1 LTRLAYADLVRELFP
16 RLTGGIRWGLDRTRR
31 LLAVVG
37 DPQDRYPTIHI
48 GGTNGKGSV
57 SATIANVLKEDG
69 RRIGLY
75 TSPHLCT
82 FRERIQI
89 DGQAISEADVVAAA
103 ADLWPAIEAEAPS
116 FFEATTAIAFHAMQR
131 AEVDIAVV
139 EVGLGGRLDATN
151 VIRPQV
157 SVLTNVALDHLQ
169 LLGDTIEDIAT
180 EKAGIIK
187 AGVPAVTAE
196 TGDIASRV
204 FRERAAAVGTTIRE
218 LTEADFE
225 TLRTNAG
232 GTDLRVRTSSWGELA
247 LHTPLP
253 GRHQAANTAL
263 AVAAV
268 EMLPAALRPGRGG
281 VLRGVATLRWPGRLQ
296 IETAR
301 NRTWVFDVAHNVAGV
316 QALGAA
322 LAELPLPRPL
332 VSLVGVLGDK
342 DWRDMLGPIYRASD
356 AVVLTLPPS
365 APPDRRWDPE
375 QVLREVPAPHATAI
389 ADFPAALAHAESR
402 AGAAGG
408 GTVLITGSFHTV
420 GDALILL
427 GMTPFGVDP
436 DLPVRTPTA

>member
-1 LTRLAYADLVRELFP
+1 LTRLTYADLIRELFP

-31 LLAVVG
+31 MLAAVG

-57 SATIANVLKEDG
+57 SATIANILKEDG
-69 RRIGLY
+69 RRVGLY

-89 DGQAISEADVVAAA
+89 DGQAIGESDLVEAAT
-103 ADLWPAIEAEAPS
+103 DLWPAIEVEEPS
-116 FFEATTAIAFHAMQR
+116 FFEATTAIAFHAMHR
-131 AEVDIAVV
+131 AGVEIGVI

-151 VIRPQV
+151 VILPQV
-157 SVLTNVALDHLQ
+157 SVVTNVALDHLQ
-169 LLGDTIEDIAT
+169 LLGDTIVDIAR
-180 EKAGIIK
+180 EKAGIFK
-187 AGVPAVTAE
+187 AGIPAVTAE
-196 TGDIASRV
+196 TGDAALCV
-204 FRERAAAVGTTIRE
+204 FRERSVAASTTLRE
-218 LTEADFE
+218 LTESDYR
-225 TLRTNAG
+225 TLRTNAE
-232 GTDLRVRTSSWGELA
+232 GTDLQVRTATWGELT

-263 AVAAV
+263 AAVAV
-268 EMLPAALRPGRGG
+268 EMLSGGLRPSRDAVERGTS
-281 VLRGVATLRWPGRLQ
+281 ALRWPGRLQ

-316 QALGAA
+316 QAMGAA
-322 LAELPLPRPL
+322 LAELPLARPL

-342 DWRDMLGPIYRASD
+342 DWRDMLGPIYQASD

-365 APPDRRWDPE
+365 APSERRWDPDE
-375 QVLREVPAPHATAI
+375 VLREMPAAHAVAVS
-389 ADFPAALAHAESR
+389 DFPTALAHAEML
-402 AGAAGG
+402 AGAGG
-408 GTVLITGSFHTV
+408 AGTVLVTGSFHTV

-436 DLPVRTPTA
+436 DLPVSTPAA

>member
-1 LTRLAYADLVRELFP
+1 
-16 RLTGGIRWGLDRTRR
+16 
-31 LLAVVG
+31 
-37 DPQDRYPTIHI
+37 
-48 GGTNGKGSV
+48 
-57 SATIANVLKEDG
+57 
-69 RRIGLY
+69 
-75 TSPHLCT
+75 
-82 FRERIQI
+82 
-89 DGQAISEADVVAAA
+89 
-103 ADLWPAIEAEAPS
+103 
-116 FFEATTAIAFHAMQR
+116 
-131 AEVDIAVV
+131 VV

-157 SVLTNVALDHLQ
+157 SVVTNVALDHLQ
-169 LLGDTIEDIAT
+169 LLGDTIEDIAK

-196 TGDIASRV
+196 TGETALRV
-204 FRERAAAVGTTIRE
+204 FRERAAAVGTTLRE
-218 LTEADFE
+218 LTESDFG
-225 TLRTNAG
+225 TLRTNAA
-232 GTDLRVRTSSWGELA
+232 GTDLHVRTSTWGELT

-253 GRHQAANTAL
+253 GRHQAVNTAL

-268 EMLPAALRPGRGG
+268 EMLPAALRPGREG
-281 VLRGVATLRWPGRLQ
+281 VLRGVSALRWPGRLQ

-301 NRTWVFDVAHNVAGV
+301 NLTWVFDVAHNVAGS

-365 APPDRRWDPE
+365 APAERRWDPDE
-375 QVLREVPAPHATAI
+375 VLREMPAAHAVAV
-389 ADFPAALAHAESR
+389 ADFPAALEHAER
-402 AGAAGG
+402 LAGRDNG
-408 GTVLITGSFHTV
+408 GTVLVTGSFHTV

-436 DLPVRTPTA
+436 DLPVQTPAA